1 VTNTDTSARLLALR
15 NTISG
20 REFFDRML
28 SGELPAPPMI
38 TLLGF
43 RLVDVGEGRV
53 VFAGTVH
60 ESLYNGLGV
69 AHGGYAATML
79 DSAMSCAIATVL
91 PAARVFTTV
100 ELKVNFTRPL
110 LAETGEVRCEGS
122 VLHAGS
128 RMATSE
134 GRIVDA
140 NGKLYAHGTTTCI
153 LIEGSKG
160 SKGSRGSRGSI
171 G

>member
-1 VTNTDTSARLLALR
+1 VTDTSAMLLALR
-15 NTISG
+15 GTISG

-28 SGELPAPPMI
+28 RGDIPQPPMI

-43 RLVDVGEGRV
+43 RLVEVGDGLV
-53 VFAGTVH
+53 VFAGRVN

-110 LAETGEVRCEGS
+110 RVETGEVRCEGR
-122 VLHAGS
+122 VLHRGS

-140 NGKLYAHGTTTCI
+140 TGKLYAHGTTTCM
-153 LIEGSKG
+153 LVSESSAGL
-160 SKGSRGSRGSI
+160 
-171 G
+171 